1 MVLNQLS
8 LTARSL
14 LCQTTVLYRTFVS
27 SRTSSRAADAGALS
41 QVGLWLF
48 YVIPMTR
55 GRQRTL
61 EADERQCE
69 VGVYAKLGSDE
80 Q

>member
-1 MVLNQLS
+1 M
-8 LTARSL
+8 
-14 LCQTTVLYRTFVS
+14 S